1 MTDRKSHRV
10 KIIDAVDI
18 RTGRGLIAFKAGWS
32 GPVVPDVFEK
42 LMASGKAEDITPK
55 PKAKASK

>member
-10 KIIDAVDI
+10 KIKEAVDI

-32 GPVVPDVFEK
+32 GPVVPDVYEK
-42 LMASGKAEDITPK
+42 LMAIGKADDVTPA
-55 PKAKASK
+55 KAKASK